1 MNIMTI
7 RCLAAMAVA
16 LTTASCQGQAAKQ
29 GATPQSDQIP
39 SSVGAALLGNGYD
52 SHRVGFSSSCVK
64 LADGARPEY
73 AGNQKATLK
82 FDKRLSYEQ
91 LKNLLNVEVR
101 GKLNFGTFNV
111 SGASK
116 FVSDAASTSLS
127 ESVIFATDI
136 RGKTALFNDVVLNP
150 LGEKL
155 AKTNDALKIRAT
167 CGDEYVYGVDLGS
180 QLLVNVKFVFSNKK
194 VKADFKAH
202 IKFNMVDLF
211 NVKGRAKVF
220 SEKFQKHVAVTIS
233 AIQIGG
239 NVQNLTKI
247 FGESSEQGVPLIQC
261 SLKKPAEC
269 AKAME
274 KIIAYV
280 RGDYAEQLKNLS
292 YDPSKPHGA
301 AFLGYHT
308 RSYARGGGNLSELYK
323 TPGPV
328 LAGEISAARERL
340 KSMYAVLK
348 RHRARSSRLLLLDS
362 LKESERQ
369 VIQQIDEVIKANT
382 KNLVAAAVTCY
393 DFPDDCVAAEQGYD
407 PKPYDAKLLVHRMSF
422 VDYCLL
428 SGINTATDKTVAAIR
443 TVLEMPNQTCHQVAD
458 TLSYAEK
465 LDLSGREISS
475 VEPLADLTGLL
486 QLDLSNN
493 KIKVTKDLRGLS
505 SLRKLVLRYNV
516 IGNLSDFA
524 SLTSLKELN
533 LGYNEIINVAP
544 LAELKGLEV
553 LYLHGNWDIADYSP
567 VEALSLDLLI
577 RTEDDI
583 CRYERDWVY
592 GLGKVTPAD
601 YEFYKEINF
610 APQFVIRADHSSAIE
625 SWVNC
630 SVAAS
635 DY

>member
-1 MNIMTI
+1 MKTHITNQLY
-7 RCLAAMAVA
+7 RAAIAGVLIGSSFAV
-16 LTTASCQGQAAKQ
+16 QAADQ
-29 GATPQSDQIP
+29 QSDTIP

-52 SHRVGFSSSCVK
+52 SHRIGFSSSCVR
-64 LADGARPEY
+64 LADGAKTEY

-91 LKNLLNVEVR
+91 LKNLLNVEVK

-116 FVSDAASTSLS
+116 FVSDAASTTLS

-150 LGEKL
+150 IGEKM
-155 AKTNDALKIRAT
+155 AKTNDSLRIRAT

-194 VKADFKAH
+194 VKADFKAK

-211 NVKGRAKVF
+211 DVKGRAKVF

-247 FGESSEQGVPLIQC
+247 FGGSTDQGVPLIQC

-274 KIIAYV
+274 NIISYV

-292 YDPSKPHGA
+292 YEPGKPHGA

-308 RSYARGGGNLSELYK
+308 RSYARGGGNLSDLYS

-328 LAGEISAARERL
+328 LDGEIAAARERL
-340 KSMYAVLK
+340 KQKYGALK
-348 RHRARSSRLLLLDS
+348 RHRARSTRLLLLDS
-362 LKESERQ
+362 LKDDERST
-369 VIQQIDEVIKANT
+369 IADIDETIKANT

-393 DFPDDCVAAEQGYD
+393 DFPDDCIAAEDAYR
-407 PKPYDAKLLVHRMSF
+407 PKPYDPKLLVHRMSF
-422 VDYCLL
+422 VDYCHL
-428 SGINTATDKTVAAIR
+428 SGINVATDKTVAAIR
-443 TVLEMPNQTCHQVAD
+443 AELEMPNQTCDQVED
-458 TLSYAEK
+458 SLSYVEK
-465 LDLSGREISS
+465 LNLANKGISS
-475 VEPLADLTGLL
+475 VEPLAYLKGLL

-493 KIKVTKDLRGLS
+493 KIKVTKDLKGLS
-505 SLRKLVLRYNV
+505 SLQKLVLRYNS
-516 IGNLSDFA
+516 IGNLTDFA

-533 LGYNEIINVAP
+533 LGYNQIINVKP
-544 LAELKGLEV
+544 LAQLKGLKT
-553 LYLHGNWDIADYSP
+553 LSLHGNWEIVDFSP
-567 VEALSLDLLI
+567 VESLDLEVLF

-583 CRYERDWVY
+583 CKYERDWVY
-592 GLGKVTPAD
+592 GLGKVSQDD
-601 YEFYKEINF
+601 YEMYQQINF
-610 APQFVIRADHSSAIE
+610 APQFVVRADHSSAIE